1 MNRLKISIFL
11 SLLSIPCIFSQKN
24 IGAEQVINN
33 LIATANNNVIKTEF
47 ILSVFDKKTVNSQ
60 SNSGVFIIKGT
71 KFLLEMDDNKVW
83 FDGKTQW
90 ALMLENNEVS
100 ITEPTV
106 AEIAQ
111 INPMAILSG
120 FKAKSNLK
128 FSKLKSAKNHIVEL
142 TPKLKANDFTKIEVQ
157 IEKNTGNLKSMK
169 LFTKDGTTLL
179 TLNNYK
185 SGIKISDDT
194 FTFNKLKYKGITIND
209 LR

>member
-1 MNRLKISIFL
+1 MKRLKISIFL
-11 SLLSIPCIFSQKN
+11 SLISITCIFSQKN

-33 LIATANNNVIKTEF
+33 LIANANNNVIKTEF
-47 ILSVFDKKTVNSQ
+47 ILSVFDKK
-60 SNSGVFIIKGT
+60 IKGT
-71 KFLLEMDDNKVW
+71 KFMLEMDDNKVW

-90 ALMLENNEVS
+90 ALMLQNNEVS

-106 AEIAQ
+106 AEIAE

-120 FKAKSNLK
+120 FKAKSILK
-128 FSKLKSAKNHIVEL
+128 FSKLRSVKNHIVEL
-142 TPKLKANDFTKIEVQ
+142 TPKQKANDFTIIEVQ

-169 LFTKDGTTLL
+169 LFTKDGSTLL

-185 SGIKISDDT
+185 SGLKIPDDT

>member
-33 LIATANNNVIKTEF
+33 LIANANNNVIKTEF

-128 FSKLKSAKNHIVEL
+128 FSKLISAKNHIVEL

-169 LFTKDGTTLL
+169 LFTKDGSTLL

>member
-11 SLLSIPCIFSQKN
+11 SLLSIICIFSQKN

-33 LIATANNNVIKTEF
+33 LIANANNNVIKTEF

-90 ALMLENNEVS
+90 ALMLQNNEVS

-106 AEIAQ
+106 AEIAE

-128 FSKLKSAKNHIVEL
+128 FSKLKSVKNHIVEL
-142 TPKLKANDFTKIEVQ
+142 TPKQKANDFTKIEVQ

-169 LFTKDGTTLL
+169 LFTKNGSTLL

-185 SGIKISDDT
+185 SGLKIPDDT
-194 FTFNKLKYKGITIND
+194 FTFNKLKYKGIIIND